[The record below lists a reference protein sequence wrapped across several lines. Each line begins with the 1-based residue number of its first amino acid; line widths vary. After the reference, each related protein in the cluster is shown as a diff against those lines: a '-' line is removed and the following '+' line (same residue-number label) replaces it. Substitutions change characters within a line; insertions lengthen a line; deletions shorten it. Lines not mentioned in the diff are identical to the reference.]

1 MKKKNDMYLTRAEE
15 QIMQILW
22 ELGEGLVKDVVDKF
36 PDPKPVRN
44 TVSTIIRILENK
56 GFVSH
61 RVYGNIHL
69 YFPVVSKQSYSKNQ
83 LLRLMENYFNNSFST
98 MASLFAKEKDL
109 TVEELDAILEELTRE
124 KNKEEINE

>member
-1 MKKKNDMYLTRAEE
+1 MKKGNEMYLTRAEE
-15 QIMQILW
+15 KIMQILW
-22 ELGEGLVKDVVDKF
+22 ELGEGLVKDVLERL
-36 PDPKPVRN
+36 PEPKPVRN

-69 YFPVVSKQSYSKNQ
+69 YYPVVSKQSYSKNQ
-83 LLRLMENYFNNSFST
+83 LLRLMENYFNNSFSS

-109 TVEELDAILEELTRE
+109 TVEELDVILEDLAKEL
-124 KNKEEINE
+124 KKERRDE